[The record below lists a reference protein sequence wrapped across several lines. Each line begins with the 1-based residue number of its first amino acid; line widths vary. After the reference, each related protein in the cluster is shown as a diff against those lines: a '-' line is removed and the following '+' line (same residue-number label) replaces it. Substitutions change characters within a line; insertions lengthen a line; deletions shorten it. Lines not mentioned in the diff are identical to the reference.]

1 MTVISFRVDDSG
13 DTKNVSYDGDMLVK
27 DFISAF
33 LKSENAYNTANPN
46 IYTFKVG
53 AKVLNTERY
62 LNVKITDIIK
72 SGGLVK
78 MFRKEGIHYSL

>member
-1 MTVISFRVDDSG
+1 MAVLSFRVDDSG
-13 DTKNVSYDGDMLVK
+13 NTTNVNYDENMLVK

-33 LKSENAYNTANPN
+33 LSSNNIYNTANAS

-53 AKVLNTERY
+53 AKVLNTPRY
-62 LNVKITDIIK
+62 MDTKLTDIIK

-78 MFRKEGIHYSL
+78 IFRKQGIHYSK

>member
-13 DTKNVSYDGDMLVK
+13 TTTNVSYDENMLVK

-33 LKSENAYNTANPN
+33 LNSNKIYNTANPN

-53 AKVLNTERY
+53 AKVLNTPRY
-62 LNVKITDIIK
+62 MNIKLTDIIK

-78 MFRKEGIHYSL
+78 MFRKEGIHYSK

>member
-13 DTKNVSYDGDMLVK
+13 TTTNVNYDENMLVK

-33 LKSENAYNTANPN
+33 LNSNNIYNTANPN

-53 AKVLNTERY
+53 SKVLNTPRY
-62 LNVKITDIIK
+62 MNIKLTDVIK

-78 MFRKEGIHYSL
+78 MFRKEGIHYSK

>member
-1 MTVISFRVDDSG
+1 MTILSFRVDDQG
-13 DTKNVSYDGDMLVK
+13 DTRNVSYDDGMLVK

-33 LKSENAYNTANPN
+33 LKSNNIYNTSNPN

-53 AKVLNTERY
+53 SKVLNTPRY
-62 LNVKITDIIK
+62 MNTKLKDIIK

-78 MFRKEGIHYSL
+78 LFRKEGIHYSK